1 MDIATEGRVV
11 HTGQVVIDLTMQVER
26 IPSPGTEVFANS
38 FSLEVGGGFNVLRAA
53 RRMGVTAEY
62 VGGIGS
68 GPLAEV
74 ARGTLIREGVIVTG
88 YRDTTLDTGFCVA
101 LTDAD
106 AERTFLSTRGAEL
119 ATPLT
124 AYDHV
129 RVGRADVVYMT
140 GYSLA
145 DPEPRDALLRLV
157 SRLVDR
163 ARPGTASTP
172 GAPCV
177 VFDPSTIVEQTDPD
191 ALRQLATLHPVW
203 TMNLREAAV
212 LAGVFGL
219 DARAGGSGSD
229 DTTSGASTPG
239 GGDHAGAAP
248 TSTVPG
254 VGVPAGSVP
263 DGAALAGVLSQGL
276 DACVVVRAGA
286 RGAWLAQD
294 GQVELIPAPTVHAVD
309 TNGAGDTHAGV
320 LCAALAVGRT
330 MRDAVRL
337 ANVAAAISVTR
348 EGPATSPTVD
358 ELGEAL
364 TGSAGV

>member
-26 IPSPGTEVFANS
+26 IPTPGTEVFADS
-38 FSLEVGGGFNVLRAA
+38 FALEVGGGFNVLRAV

-74 ARGTLIREGVIVTG
+74 ARGTLIREGVNVTG
-88 YRDTTLDTGFCVA
+88 YRDTNLDTGFCVA

-145 DPEPRDALLRLV
+145 DPQPRDALLRLV
-157 SRLVDR
+157 SRLAAR
-163 ARPGTASTP
+163 TRPGTASAP

-203 TMNLREAAV
+203 TMNLREATV
-212 LAGVFGL
+212 LVGLFGL
-219 DARAGGSGSD
+219 NAHDRGSGSGSVPGSGSD
-229 DTTSGASTPG
+229 GTLPG
-239 GGDHAGAAP
+239 G
-248 TSTVPG
+248 TS
-254 VGVPAGSVP
+254 P
-263 DGAALAGVLSQGL
+263 DGAALADSLSRGL

-286 RGAWLAQD
+286 LGAWLAQ
-294 GQVELIPAPTVHAVD
+294 GGEVELIPAPTVHAVD

-330 MRDAVRL
+330 MRDAVSL

-348 EGPATSPTVD
+348 EGPATSPTVE
-358 ELGEAL
+358 ELDEAL
-364 TGSAGV
+364 TGSTGV

>member
-1 MDIATEGRVV
+1 MEITTEGRVV

-26 IPSPGTEVFANS
+26 IPSPGTEVFADS
-38 FSLEVGGGFNVLRAA
+38 FSLQVGGGFNVLRAV

-101 LTDAD
+101 LTDAE

-129 RVGRADVVYMT
+129 RVGRTDVVYMT

-145 DPEPRDALLRLV
+145 DPQPRDALLRLV
-157 SRLVDR
+157 NRLAAR
-163 ARPGTASTP
+163 TRPGTASSP

-191 ALRQLATLHPVW
+191 ALRQVATLHPVW

-212 LAGVFGL
+212 LVGVFGL
-219 DARAGGSGSD
+219 DAHEGGSEPNGS
-229 DTTSGASTPG
+229 
-239 GGDHAGAAP
+239 
-248 TSTVPG
+248 
-254 VGVPAGSVP
+254 
-263 DGAALAGVLSQGL
+263 ALAAALSQGL

-286 RGAWLAQD
+286 HGAWLAQD
-294 GQVELIPAPTVHAVD
+294 GNVELIPAPTVHAVD